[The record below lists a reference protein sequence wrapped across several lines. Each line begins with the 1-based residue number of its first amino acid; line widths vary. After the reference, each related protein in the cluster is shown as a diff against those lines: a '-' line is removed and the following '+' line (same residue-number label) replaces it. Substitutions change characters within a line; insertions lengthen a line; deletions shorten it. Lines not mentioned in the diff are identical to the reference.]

1 MKNHRGILF
10 ELDFGA
16 GIRHNGRVEINLTEN
31 EVITLENHTSRQV
44 RQTVQRKLILE
55 ILSGRDTPVTAE
67 EIFELACRQKPGIAL
82 TTVYRN
88 LETLLTLGILS
99 KNIYNDGVARFE
111 IAAEHR
117 HYLICLKCKKT
128 VPLPFCPFDRL
139 EREISKETGFT
150 IAAHKLE
157 IFGYCPKCKGK
168 DL

>member
-1 MKNHRGILF
+1 MIALEGKNG
-10 ELDFGA
+10 
-16 GIRHNGRVEINLTEN
+16 
-31 EVITLENHTSRQV
+31 RQV

-55 ILSGRDTPVTAE
+55 IISSRDKPATAE
-67 EIFELACRQKPGIAL
+67 EIFESASLKKPGIAL

-88 LETLLTLGILS
+88 LETLLALGILS
-99 KNIYNDGVARFE
+99 KHVYNDGIARFE

-139 EREISKETGFT
+139 EREITRATGFT

-157 IFGYCPKCKGK
+157 ISGYCPECKNTVK
-168 DL
+168 